1 MAMVVRALRG
11 ATTVERD
18 EAVDVTEATAEVL
31 RELLSRN
38 GVAPEDVISIV
49 FTATPDLSSEFPAV
63 AARALGLSKVPLL
76 CATEIAVEGA
86 VGRCIRVLMHLNTT
100 RSRAELQHVYLRGAR
115 HLRDD
120 LHQS

>member
-18 EAVDVTEATAEVL
+18 EAAAIVEATAEVL

-38 GVAPEDVISIV
+38 AVVPDDVISVV

-63 AARALGLSKVPLL
+63 AARELGLAEVPLL
-76 CATEIAVEGA
+76 CATEIAVPGA
-86 VGRCIRVLMHLNTT
+86 VPRCVRVLMHLNSA

-120 LHQS
+120 LRKQ